1 MMYPPQLHGEPM
13 PSDWDWN
20 GPDEKKST
28 VVRQVD
34 AVAVYTN
41 LSGDLVIRQQSPMGE
56 DDSVIVVPM
65 EQGRSIM
72 EALKREL
79 QEN

>member
-1 MMYPPQLHGEPM
+1 MS
-13 PSDWDWN
+13 SDWDWN

-41 LSGDLVIRQQSPMGE
+41 LSGDLVIRQQDSMGD
-56 DDSVIVVPM
+56 DDSVIVVPKA
-65 EQGRSIM
+65 QGLAIL

-79 QEN
+79 QED